1 MGFELVLSGRRQARR
16 LLDYHRH
23 VVSPVWPDLD
33 KFQQLG
39 KLSKIFGKYLR
50 VSLVFDKMLNL
61 LWQFLEILGKFE
73 VLWVA
78 KLWKMF

>member
-1 MGFELVLSGRRQARR
+1 MGFELVLSGRRQARG

-33 KFQQLG
+33 KFRQLG

-61 LWQFLEILGKFE
+61 LWQISYTFWANLKY
-73 VLWVA
+73 
-78 KLWKMF
+78 WKKPKI